1 MVKTNHQMETRF
13 KFLNEIEG
21 LEDFTNYAVSTDG
34 NIWSFKNNKQ
44 KILKHSWRRKIGND
58 YYGKYVC
65 LMNNKGKRKPF
76 TIQRLVALAFIPTD
90 DTNRKVRHINGDL
103 NDNSVP
109 NLEWTYPIPKRKQS
123 EYKQTK
129 VKVDNFII
137 EKDLLNKIKQVHTAS
152 ILKGLPVPDTNTFL
166 NSIVEGSLEEYIR
179 QYGLRRF
186 LT

>member
-1 MVKTNHQMETRF
+1 METRF

-21 LEDFTNYAVSTDG
+21 LENFTNYAVDTLG
-34 NIWSFKNNKQ
+34 NVWSFKNNKQ

-58 YYGKYVC
+58 YYGKYIC

-90 DTNRKVRHINGDL
+90 DTNRKVRHINGDM

-109 NLEWTYPIPKRKQS
+109 NLEWTYAIPNRKQP
-123 EYKQTK
+123 EYKQTQ

-137 EKDLLNKIKQVHTAS
+137 EKDLLHKIKQVHTAS
-152 ILKGLPVPDTNTFL
+152 ILKGLPVSDTNAFL
-166 NSIVEGSLEEYIR
+166 NKIVDDALNEYIMR
-179 QYGLRRF
+179 YGLRR
-186 LT
+186 LMI

>member
-1 MVKTNHQMETRF
+1 METRF

-21 LEDFTNYAVSTDG
+21 LEDFTNYAVDSNG
-34 NIWSFKNNKQ
+34 NVWSFKNNKQ
-44 KILKHSWRRKIGND
+44 RILKHSWKYKSKGN

-65 LMNNKGKRKPF
+65 LVNNKGYRKPF
-76 TIQRLVALAFIPTD
+76 TITRLVSLAFIPTD
-90 DTNRKVRHINGDL
+90 DTNRKIRHINGDL

-137 EKDLLNKIKQVHTAS
+137 EKDLLHKIKQVHTAS

-166 NSIVEGSLEEYIR
+166 NSIVEGALESYIM
-179 QYGLRRF
+179 QYGLRKF
-186 LT
+186 LTQ

>member
-1 MVKTNHQMETRF
+1 METRF

-21 LEDFTNYAVSTDG
+21 LEDFTNYAVDTLG
-34 NIWSFKNNKQ
+34 NVWSFKNNKQ
-44 KILKHSWRRKIGND
+44 KILKHNWRYKSKGNS
-58 YYGKYVC
+58 YGKC
-65 LMNNKGKRKPF
+65 IALMSNKGKRKPF
-76 TIQRLVALAFIPTD
+76 TIQRLVAIAFIPTD

-109 NLEWTYPIPKRKQS
+109 NLEWTYPIPKRKES

-152 ILKGLPVPDTNTFL
+152 ILKGLPVPDTNSFL
-166 NSIVEGSLEEYIR
+166 NNIVEGSLDEYIMR
-179 QYGLRRF
+179 YGLRR
-186 LT
+186 LMI